1 MPPADADAMQAHEAR
16 ITILEQQGAEVRA
29 TLKELTND
37 VRQLVAVM
45 TQQAEDRAALKRAFT
60 AIDKLDERFDALEK
74 RIDENET
81 QRLRERIAEQGKAI
95 DDDNRAKRALIFEI
109 GRNVIIIAAALFA
122 YHLGVK
128 LL

>member
-1 MPPADADAMQAHEAR
+1 MQAHETR
-16 ITILEQQGAEVRA
+16 ISLLEQQNADVRA

-45 TQQAEDRAALKRAFT
+45 TQQAEDRAALKRAFEQ
-60 AIDKLDERFDALEK
+60 IDKLDQRFDAIEK
-74 RIDENET
+74 RIDDDEKT
-81 QRLRERIAEQGKAI
+81 RLQARIAEQDKAI
-95 DDDNRAKRALIFEI
+95 DDDNRTRRALIFEI